1 MAQKTIVHLT
11 DDVDG
16 GEATE
21 TVHFGLDGVPY
32 EIDLNDDNA
41 AKLRAAL
48 VLYLKNARKVGGAAR
63 SRGKAPAS
71 GYDPKAVRAWAAS
84 NRVELPARGRI
95 PALVLEQYRAAG
107 N

>member
-1 MAQKTIVHLT
+1 MARKIIIQLT

-16 GEATE
+16 GAATE
-21 TVHFGLDGVPY
+21 TVRLGLDGVSY

-48 VLYLKNARKVGGAAR
+48 VLYVKNARRIGGATR
-63 SRGKAPAS
+63 SRGTAPTS
-71 GYDPKAVRAWAAS
+71 GSDPKAVRSWAAS
-84 NRVELPARGRI
+84 NGIELPARGRM